1 MADLTDP
8 AGYTFWTREILR
20 FNDLDTVGHVNNNAY
35 GVFFENGRVIA
46 FRRALAMVEAAGG
59 TVPYDWA
66 VRRTE
71 TDFLKEMH
79 VPGEITVGT
88 RFARF
93 GNTSVTVEQAV
104 FKDGACCATAMN
116 VVVCFD
122 PVARKSTP
130 IPPEMR
136 EALTTLSAQGQEDG

>member
-8 AGYTFWTREILR
+8 AGYSLWTREILR

-35 GVFFENGRVIA
+35 GVFFENGRVKA
-46 FRRALAMVEAAGG
+46 FRRALAAVEAAGG
-59 TVPYDWA
+59 SVPYDWA

-79 VPGEITVGT
+79 APGEITVGT
-88 RFARF
+88 RFERF
-93 GNTSVTVEQAV
+93 GNTSVRVEQAV
-104 FKDGACCATAMN
+104 FKDGECTCTAMN

-136 EALTTLSAQGQEDG
+136 DALIELSAQGGENT